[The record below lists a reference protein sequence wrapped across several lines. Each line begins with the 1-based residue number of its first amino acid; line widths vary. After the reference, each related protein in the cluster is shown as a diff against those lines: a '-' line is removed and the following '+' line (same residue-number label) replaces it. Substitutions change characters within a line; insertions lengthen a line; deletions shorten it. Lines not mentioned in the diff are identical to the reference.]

1 MIPRGAPGRSWRSL
15 GVVLVRL
22 GPFWEAPGA
31 ELARK
36 SASGALRERFWE
48 AFLMICRCF
57 LEVFRMFIY
66 MPFLIDFQLAFSRK
80 LSSILLFF
88 DSARKWPTSDFCNTL
103 RVKTNISQ
111 GARLR
116 RRSGEGEEELQ
127 ETT

>member
-1 MIPRGAPGRSWRSL
+1 
-15 GVVLVRL
+15 
-22 GPFWEAPGA
+22 
-31 ELARK
+31 
-36 SASGALRERFWE
+36 
-48 AFLMICRCF
+48 
-57 LEVFRMFIY
+57 MFIY